1 MRLASQSCGHELR
14 AITHVRAHT
23 RSLSNRE
30 HPQNP
35 YSGCPKSCITF
46 ERFVKPPSTP
56 NLNIELFGKLGACFP
71 ECPKSCTTS
80 PAVNIEIRGSRGCHD
95 GVALVVGQL
104 GWCRIS
110 GIHRLRLS
118 VPNHFWDFGSSRFEL
133 SVRACCY
140 CTCARASVSR
150 RRCDWACADVC
161 VYIYTHIRTALI
173 DTHTHY
179 ASDTT
184 FSAA

>member
-1 MRLASQSCGHELR
+1 MDARNPASLLNGS
-14 AITHVRAHT
+14 
-23 RSLSNRE
+23 SS
-30 HPQNP
+30 
-35 YSGCPKSCITF
+35 
-46 ERFVKPPSTP
+46 PPSTP

-140 CTCARASVSR
+140 CTCVRASVSR

-173 DTHTHY
+173 GTHTLCKRYHV
-179 ASDTT
+179 
-184 FSAA
+184 FSCLTSRRNSKRD